1 VNKDKHRLKQQATS
15 NKQAM
20 DAWTPAQR
28 DAWIKTAVT
37 STETYGRTAPYAF
50 KVLPKLN
57 GSDMEDAK
65 KSIATETFARVIF
78 SDPRFKVLSLRFYEM
93 LVFKLRTSAFV
104 CQHFQSNFFVILK
117 GSTAYRMLV
126 GDAYAADFPYSDL
139 DIVIYINPYLED
151 GLFNALRT
159 SINTIL
165 CQVISQY
172 KRIIDHMFFLNRP
185 GHEAIMTEDTIADFK
200 AAMVKA
206 FDEIEH
212 PDGYFMTPFENEAT
226 RNMCSTNSF
235 LIAPSEAQENNV
247 VRIEIPH
254 FDKCER
260 IPLRRTP
267 VHASHNQS
275 IEFNRDV
282 TQQTVIKGKFDL
294 FRLKFGCMFVT
305 DKCSSS
311 GSSDCLVEDQAPD
324 VFRNRIAMD
333 FIDVM
338 VADKSDA
345 ELIDFWHHG
354 RCTMLIDPHNGSG
367 RLVPDLPSCLNDL
380 HKMLYIYDCPEH
392 KRAKRQRK
400 YQIIS
405 SLILMGA
412 QQGVVHRLM

>member
-1 VNKDKHRLKQQATS
+1 
-15 NKQAM
+15 M

-28 DAWIKTAVT
+28 DAWIRTAVT

-57 GSDMEDAK
+57 GSDMEDTK
-65 KSIATETFARVIF
+65 KSLATETFARVIF

-93 LVFKLRTSAFV
+93 LVFKLRTSTFV
-104 CQHFQSNFFVILK
+104 CQHFQTNFFVILK

-165 CQVISQY
+165 CQVISKY
-172 KRIIDHMFFLNRP
+172 KRILDHMLFLNRP
-185 GHEAIMTEDTIADFK
+185 CPEAIMDEGTIADFK
-200 AAMVKA
+200 AAMVSA
-206 FDEIEH
+206 FDALEQ
-212 PDGYFMTPFENEAT
+212 PDGYFMTPFENDAT
-226 RNMCSTNSF
+226 RNMCSMNSF

-254 FDKCER
+254 FDRCER

-267 VHASHNQS
+267 INASHNQS

-282 TQQTVIKGKFDL
+282 TQQNEIKGKFEL
-294 FRLKFGCMFVT
+294 FRLKFGCMFVN
-305 DKCSSS
+305 DVGSSS
-311 GSSDCLVEDQAPD
+311 DSSDCIVEDKGC
-324 VFRNRIAMD
+324 RNRIAMD

-338 VADKSDA
+338 VADKTDA
-345 ELIDFWHHG
+345 ELIDFWNHG
-354 RCTMLIDPHNGSG
+354 RCMMLIDPHNGSG
-367 RLVPDLPSCLNDL
+367 SLVPDLPSCLNDL
-380 HKMLYIYDCPEH
+380 HKMLHIYDCPEH

-400 YQIIS
+400 YEIIS

-412 QQGVVHRLM
+412 QQGSVHRM